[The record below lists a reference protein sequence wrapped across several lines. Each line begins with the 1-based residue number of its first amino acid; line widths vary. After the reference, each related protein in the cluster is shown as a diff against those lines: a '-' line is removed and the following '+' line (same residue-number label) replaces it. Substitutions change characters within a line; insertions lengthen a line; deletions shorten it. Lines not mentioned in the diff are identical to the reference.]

1 MADITGTSDHDALDG
16 TTSAD
21 TIDGG
26 SGNDTI
32 NAGAGND
39 TVTGGLDKDT
49 INLGA
54 GDDIYKLSK
63 VDLVD
68 NSDFY
73 GNWQYSQIKDIVDG
87 GAGTDTIQ
95 IVDQQVNYDLTRAQL
110 SNVEKLL
117 AANSYRSKI
126 ALTAEQIAQ
135 FSEIDTS
142 YYGNNPPSY
151 WTSGFTSYKSAAIV
165 LKPSDTLGE
174 LLDYTSANLDLSD
187 SQYSSFKLPYIEVMG
202 YTVNIMAGDNAL
214 YLKADIGDDVL
225 QGGLGNDYLA
235 GAAGDDTVS
244 GGAGDDYLWG
254 QAGNDQLSGGAG
266 ADTLYGNEGNDTL
279 TGGDGD
285 DLLQGGAGN
294 DTLTGGAGGDR
305 LKVEAG
311 VDTYAGG
318 DGNDIFELTEYQ
330 GSGTINGGAGVDQI
344 QVSKDYDLTQ
354 YDISNVEK
362 IVLYGRANVKI
373 TAEQFDAITIE
384 IDDSA
389 TPEAQYS
396 IVMASAGSVDLTTL
410 PSVLG
415 LEGSSGDDTII
426 GNDLK
431 NNLSGEAGAD
441 TISGGLGRDVLYGGA
456 GPDQL
461 FGNSDNDQL
470 YGGVGQDTLSG
481 GDGNDYLQGG
491 AGKDIIDAGA
501 GDDTV
506 LVYFSANSSHLNDW
520 TNDNVY
526 SHNLNQYSLKD
537 QIDGGAGADVL
548 RFESQYV
555 YNDYLLDT
563 TSASFSSI
571 ETVEIGTASLIR
583 FTNNQLNQWSGTNI
597 VVKATDAQTYD
608 PSNPIGDT
616 IRNIYHEFDSA
627 LHSSFYVTE
636 YNANNIIEANY
647 DSTNAIADYYEK
659 LAFSPLLIEGSGTLE
674 VSSLWQT
681 QRYLFEAS
689 SDIDVTV
696 DSGNGLDNHFWFMGG
711 ASTLV
716 AGSGDDFIYGSAA
729 AETLAGGAGNDV
741 IKSYLGA
748 DIVHG
753 NGGDDRIELV
763 AHSAAAQY
771 YGDAGDD
778 TFEFKNYTS
787 LANQTWDNS
796 ASAQVDGGLG
806 NDTLTLS
813 TGDINLSN
821 YTFTGIENLK
831 ITQNGVYILPKVF
844 LDSLSAS
851 DIRYSDGADQVSLL
865 GQLTSASR
873 VDLSSETSNQGVA
886 GSDDND
892 VIIGGSG
899 DDLLLGNAGNDSLSG
914 GAGNDTLY
922 GGKGTDTLVGGA
934 GDDTFITTVDEFVAQ
949 GEYVPQLNGFRIDH
963 RFQHLLTVD
972 NIEGGAGF
980 DTLNLH
986 LDNKAYQHEA
996 VYFTAASVVGIETV
1010 DIVGQPYYLRL
1021 LVDAAAWNSV
1031 ADWQLDGRAG
1041 IYNNLYLLGDGSDVN
1056 FAALGSE
1063 FNTEGQSVYLK
1074 GQFGE
1079 VDLSQLTA
1087 TVDSFQIDQ
1096 VTSIVGSSADDT
1108 VSVRD
1113 TSLNFTGAAGDDQ
1126 LKIYGS
1132 WGSQI
1137 TGRFDGGSGQDS
1149 LSFLDASG
1157 QTIDLTQVDFV
1168 DWESV
1173 ETGSAAAVVV
1183 TQAQASGLSFS
1194 GSGSV
1199 YTKVSGVLIGTDGI
1213 DNYSGDGSG
1222 QFKPGAGDDVLS
1234 NLDTVLYTG
1243 KQEEF
1248 TIARNADNPSQVT
1261 VEHSGGDSSQG
1272 TDTLNNVL
1280 NLSFSDG
1287 SNYVIDDHQS
1297 QVTSNTR
1304 DLAYDEVL
1312 TANFEHRN
1320 DVDVF
1325 TATLEPSSPIRFE
1338 SNAGDTAFY
1347 IQAYDVATQQTLSFK
1362 NITYSGTSSN
1372 LYLPNSGDYLVGYDT
1387 ASGFKLFQG
1396 GEVQLRVAPSY
1407 WTWGEQTS
1415 QAYTFSM
1422 KLVDDYTASESTR
1435 GEMDPTQGY
1444 ITGYIGDLDDVD
1456 WIKTELVA
1464 GTTYVF
1470 DAMGQGSG
1478 EGTLADPQLSLYKA
1492 TNIGHTV
1499 TTINTGNGTGAD
1511 DQLQYYAAESGTYY
1525 LAIEDASGLY
1535 KGSYKIQQ
1543 KSLDQQSAD
1552 HATTGRIEFNDLG
1565 IGKVLGEI
1573 NELADRDW
1581 YKVQLEKGFAY
1592 KVEAV
1597 GASTNEGTLSDP
1609 YVEVRSA
1616 TGILLKS
1623 AATGGS
1629 GTNAQLYF
1637 QAPEDGAYFI
1647 AAAAS
1652 GNAGKGTY
1660 QLRVAGI
1667 ADDFEGGRSTTEVL
1681 TIGEPIDGLIHVTN
1695 DSDWFKVGLSAG
1707 ETYLINAIADRSA
1720 SAALDPLQD
1729 PFVALRDVN
1738 GRIISTNDDS
1748 NGSFNA
1754 QLFYTATETGIY
1766 FVETKSAFKYDTGAY
1781 QLSIDLAPADDYAD
1795 SRGDQSTDIGVL
1807 TANSSLTGAIQT
1819 PGDIDWFSVELDSN
1833 VTYKLVVNGIS
1844 DGGGTLLDPSLRLF
1858 DQAGKFIEYADD
1870 GGAGTN
1876 ALTYFA
1882 PTKAGTYYLAAASD
1896 DGKSLGDYTISATAT
1911 ALVAD
1916 DVGDSVGTATAID
1929 IGSSFSGNLLT
1940 RGDQDWF
1947 EVDLTAGQRYVFKLQ
1962 GAATGG
1968 GTLADPYMEL
1978 RSSSGIL
1985 LDSDDNGSWQNDAVI
2000 SYKVSTTGTYYVVA
2014 KTQISDD
2021 TGTYNFTTRAPDDHG
2036 STIADATLVT
2046 LNNAVDG
2053 AIQWSDG
2060 RFGGKADKFT
2070 NTVVDRDE
2078 DWFSI
2083 QLNEGQVVTFS
2094 ATPTDVKGLSRALI
2108 EVLDPFGTPLAR
2120 GDGKE
2125 IDDGG
2130 AMATIKAS
2138 SSGLYTARV
2147 VDGAG
2152 HTGAYQFKVVSG
2164 DASDEDSAGP
2174 VQLLWGDSN
2183 ETMKLGKV
2191 AVAGDEDSYTI
2202 DLAANQTYRIEL
2214 LGVRD
2219 GIMAPIEDSQLGLS
2233 WTATTDGATA
2243 EEITSN
2249 QNPAGTVDRMANA
2262 LFSSETD
2269 GSMAIIVSP
2278 TSAQDTGQYGLRV
2291 INLGLRGGDEA
2302 VDRVT
2307 DYDSSTTA
2315 PIVLGTSYSAAMQ
2328 TAEDVDLVAMNLQ
2341 AGQRFSVSVK
2351 GYAAGEGTLAYA
2363 HVSLLNETGSTIA
2376 SGYSNS
2382 EGIAF
2387 AEASVI
2393 DSGRYFIQ
2401 IDAAGIEGNA
2411 GTYLVETQALDASA
2425 ASDDIVDNLLTLSS
2439 VAPGQLLKTN
2449 IDFDGDVDWAR
2460 ATLKA
2465 DTNYVVD
2472 VLAAGAELGTLSDA
2486 ALQVYDANGVLLGS
2500 NADSGAG
2507 LDARYKLSAGATDE
2521 VVYFAVAGADGASG
2535 SYQLRLRE
2543 MYTGEYDPLAQQ
2555 QWYSD
2560 SLHVSDL
2567 GGEYTGAGITVGII
2581 DDGLDYAHPDLVNQV
2596 DLGIDYD
2603 AQYHSN
2609 TGEHKWPPLPFK
2621 PEDFHGTPVAGIIV
2635 AEANNETGIVGLAAD
2650 ADAASFRV
2658 KWANSHISGAL
2669 AKQSQV
2675 DISNNSWGAIKAFS
2689 DDFSSATH
2697 LPDYANIRY
2706 AVETGRD
2713 GYGTVFVFSAGNS
2726 RTSGD
2731 NVNHHNFQNAR
2742 ETITVASVSQD
2753 DVVSSFSTPGAAILV
2768 AAYGENVLSTD
2779 RLGSDGLNIAA
2790 GDAGDYVAFSGTSAA
2805 APQVSAIVALMLE
2818 ANPTLGY
2825 RDVQAILA
2833 HSARHPDTA
2842 AWKVNAASDH
2852 NMGGMSF
2859 NDDLGFG
2866 IVNAHSAVRLAE
2878 TWQTTQTAHN
2888 EAYAG
2893 TRLLDIAEVIPDG
2906 DQTGGYTTKF
2916 TIASDINVE
2925 HVELGIDI
2933 RHTRLGDLVIE
2944 VISPNGTIS
2953 TLLNRPTATE
2963 GRPFGLT
2970 GEYSGLPTHLM
2981 FDLSS
2986 SQFYGE
2992 DGQGEWQV
3000 TVRDVRAEETGK
3012 VYGLSLRVYGATA
3025 SEDDQYVFTDE
3036 FANLNNSLV
3045 LQDDAGI
3052 DWINA
3057 AAVTYNSNINLS
3069 GNTFNIAGRDVAIA
3083 DWTAIENAVTGDG
3096 NDTLSG
3102 NALDNKLLGGR
3113 GNDTF
3118 NGSLGSDTLVGGKG
3132 HDTAIYQG
3140 DYADYAVA
3148 FDHLNQTL
3156 TVANQVVVDNVVVHH
3171 IDALSGIESLKFDDQ
3186 IINLS
3191 TSLGNSSPTV
3201 SRQILSAPL
3210 SVAEDVDFELVV
3222 PEDAFADTES
3232 SAKDLRLSAYLE
3244 GGLELPEWMSF
3255 DPVTGKLVGSPP
3267 GDVVGRYSL
3276 VIKATDDFGESATQ
3290 DLLIEVGDNRAPIVD
3305 KPTAITVNED
3315 TQDLALNIGLP
3326 SDPEESGLTVEII
3339 GLPGQGEIVH
3349 GSSGSA
3355 LVVGATIS
3363 LNQLTDLAF
3372 TPSENFVGTAGKLVY
3387 KVTDDEGVSSQS
3399 HIEFVIEAVND
3410 APYFGPNSVQNV
3422 EFSGSLTQVDL
3433 SVLTPT
3439 DAEQSIDSVTV
3450 MELPAYGSILLA
3462 NGQLVALMD
3471 QLTLEQLE
3479 GLSYSLD
3486 TNINGPVGELVL
3498 RAEDDQGL
3506 TGEWRLMIKVSGE
3519 ASLSSGTDAADELY
3533 GSVVNDK
3540 IFALGGNDQILS
3552 NAGDDLIYAG
3562 SGDDVIYAGRGEDTI
3577 KGGGGDDYIDGGPG
3591 ADIMIGGPGNDH
3603 YVISEIGDLVVESI
3617 ARGAGGIDIID
3628 TPISLVAPDN
3638 VESLHALGEAS
3649 INLSGNGLNNI
3660 LVGNAGDN
3668 QLLGFSGIDVLVGG
3682 AGNDQLN
3689 GGAGRDKMLGGLG
3702 DDLYYVDSRSDVIT
3716 ESTNQGYDS
3725 VISTS
3730 SYVLSSNIE
3739 KLTLTGSENIFAGG
3753 NGLNNLLVGN
3763 AGNNT
3768 LNGGLGA
3775 DTMQGGLGDDA
3786 YVVDNPLDIIVD
3798 TGGNDTV
3805 KSKISY
3811 TLGSEVEN
3819 LRLIGLNNT
3828 HGHGNELN
3836 NTLQGNNG
3844 DNLLDGAAG
3853 SDTLTGGLGG
3863 DGFILSS
3870 NVGIDKI
3877 IDFESGIDLLLVDAI
3892 EFGLFDTDTLQG
3904 HDGGVVSAAEFA
3916 VVELGEVYNQSSNA
3930 TFIFDKN
3937 NGSLN
3942 VDLDGAGILDPTQI
3956 AIFDMTFSDDLIASD
3971 LYVLL

>member
-1 MADITGTSDHDALDG
+1 
-16 TTSAD
+16 
-21 TIDGG
+21 
-26 SGNDTI
+26 
-32 NAGAGND
+32 
-39 TVTGGLDKDT
+39 
-49 INLGA
+49 
-54 GDDIYKLSK
+54 
-63 VDLVD
+63 
-68 NSDFY
+68 
-73 GNWQYSQIKDIVDG
+73 
-87 GAGTDTIQ
+87 
-95 IVDQQVNYDLTRAQL
+95 
-110 SNVEKLL
+110 
-117 AANSYRSKI
+117 
-126 ALTAEQIAQ
+126 
-135 FSEIDTS
+135 
-142 YYGNNPPSY
+142 
-151 WTSGFTSYKSAAIV
+151 
-165 LKPSDTLGE
+165 
-174 LLDYTSANLDLSD
+174 
-187 SQYSSFKLPYIEVMG
+187 
-202 YTVNIMAGDNAL
+202 
-214 YLKADIGDDVL
+214 
-225 QGGLGNDYLA
+225 
-235 GAAGDDTVS
+235 
-244 GGAGDDYLWG
+244 
-254 QAGNDQLSGGAG
+254 
-266 ADTLYGNEGNDTL
+266 
-279 TGGDGD
+279 
-285 DLLQGGAGN
+285 
-294 DTLTGGAGGDR
+294 
-305 LKVEAG
+305 
-311 VDTYAGG
+311 
-318 DGNDIFELTEYQ
+318 
-330 GSGTINGGAGVDQI
+330 
-344 QVSKDYDLTQ
+344 
-354 YDISNVEK
+354 
-362 IVLYGRANVKI
+362 
-373 TAEQFDAITIE
+373 
-384 IDDSA
+384 
-389 TPEAQYS
+389 
-396 IVMASAGSVDLTTL
+396 
-410 PSVLG
+410 
-415 LEGSSGDDTII
+415 
-426 GNDLK
+426 
-431 NNLSGEAGAD
+431 
-441 TISGGLGRDVLYGGA
+441 
-456 GPDQL
+456 
-461 FGNSDNDQL
+461 
-470 YGGVGQDTLSG
+470 
-481 GDGNDYLQGG
+481 
-491 AGKDIIDAGA
+491 
-501 GDDTV
+501 
-506 LVYFSANSSHLNDW
+506 
-520 TNDNVY
+520 
-526 SHNLNQYSLKD
+526 
-537 QIDGGAGADVL
+537 
-548 RFESQYV
+548 
-555 YNDYLLDT
+555 
-563 TSASFSSI
+563 
-571 ETVEIGTASLIR
+571 
-583 FTNNQLNQWSGTNI
+583 
-597 VVKATDAQTYD
+597 
-608 PSNPIGDT
+608 
-616 IRNIYHEFDSA
+616 
-627 LHSSFYVTE
+627 
-636 YNANNIIEANY
+636 
-647 DSTNAIADYYEK
+647 
-659 LAFSPLLIEGSGTLE
+659 
-674 VSSLWQT
+674 
-681 QRYLFEAS
+681 
-689 SDIDVTV
+689 
-696 DSGNGLDNHFWFMGG
+696 
-711 ASTLV
+711 
-716 AGSGDDFIYGSAA
+716 
-729 AETLAGGAGNDV
+729 
-741 IKSYLGA
+741 
-748 DIVHG
+748 
-753 NGGDDRIELV
+753 
-763 AHSAAAQY
+763 
-771 YGDAGDD
+771 
-778 TFEFKNYTS
+778 
-787 LANQTWDNS
+787 
-796 ASAQVDGGLG
+796 
-806 NDTLTLS
+806 
-813 TGDINLSN
+813 
-821 YTFTGIENLK
+821 
-831 ITQNGVYILPKVF
+831 
-844 LDSLSAS
+844 
-851 DIRYSDGADQVSLL
+851 
-865 GQLTSASR
+865 
-873 VDLSSETSNQGVA
+873 
-886 GSDDND
+886 
-892 VIIGGSG
+892 
-899 DDLLLGNAGNDSLSG
+899 
-914 GAGNDTLY
+914 
-922 GGKGTDTLVGGA
+922 
-934 GDDTFITTVDEFVAQ
+934 
-949 GEYVPQLNGFRIDH
+949 
-963 RFQHLLTVD
+963 
-972 NIEGGAGF
+972 
-980 DTLNLH
+980 
-986 LDNKAYQHEA
+986 
-996 VYFTAASVVGIETV
+996 
-1010 DIVGQPYYLRL
+1010 
-1021 LVDAAAWNSV
+1021 
-1031 ADWQLDGRAG
+1031 
-1041 IYNNLYLLGDGSDVN
+1041 
-1056 FAALGSE
+1056 
-1063 FNTEGQSVYLK
+1063 
-1074 GQFGE
+1074 
-1079 VDLSQLTA
+1079 
-1087 TVDSFQIDQ
+1087 
-1096 VTSIVGSSADDT
+1096 
-1108 VSVRD
+1108 
-1113 TSLNFTGAAGDDQ
+1113 
-1126 LKIYGS
+1126 
-1132 WGSQI
+1132 
-1137 TGRFDGGSGQDS
+1137 
-1149 LSFLDASG
+1149 
-1157 QTIDLTQVDFV
+1157 
-1168 DWESV
+1168 
-1173 ETGSAAAVVV
+1173 
-1183 TQAQASGLSFS
+1183 
-1194 GSGSV
+1194 
-1199 YTKVSGVLIGTDGI
+1199 
-1213 DNYSGDGSG
+1213 
-1222 QFKPGAGDDVLS
+1222 
-1234 NLDTVLYTG
+1234 
-1243 KQEEF
+1243 
-1248 TIARNADNPSQVT
+1248 
-1261 VEHSGGDSSQG
+1261 
-1272 TDTLNNVL
+1272 
-1280 NLSFSDG
+1280 
-1287 SNYVIDDHQS
+1287 
-1297 QVTSNTR
+1297 
-1304 DLAYDEVL
+1304 
-1312 TANFEHRN
+1312 
-1320 DVDVF
+1320 
-1325 TATLEPSSPIRFE
+1325 
-1338 SNAGDTAFY
+1338 
-1347 IQAYDVATQQTLSFK
+1347 
-1362 NITYSGTSSN
+1362 
-1372 LYLPNSGDYLVGYDT
+1372 
-1387 ASGFKLFQG
+1387 
-1396 GEVQLRVAPSY
+1396 
-1407 WTWGEQTS
+1407 
-1415 QAYTFSM
+1415 
-1422 KLVDDYTASESTR
+1422 
-1435 GEMDPTQGY
+1435 
-1444 ITGYIGDLDDVD
+1444 
-1456 WIKTELVA
+1456 
-1464 GTTYVF
+1464 
-1470 DAMGQGSG
+1470 MGQGSG
-1478 EGTLADPQLSLYKA
+1478 EGTLADPQLSLIKA
-1492 TNIGHTV
+1492 TNLGGSV
-1499 TTINTGNGTGAD
+1499 TTINTGKGIGAD

-1525 LAIEDASGLY
+1525 LAVKDASGLY

-1592 KVEAV
+1592 KIEAV

-1623 AATGGS
+1623 TATGGS

-1754 QLFYTATETGIY
+1754 QLFYTATETGVY

-1781 QLSIDLAPADDYAD
+1781 KLSIDLAPADDYAD
-1795 SRGDQSTDIGVL
+1795 SRGDQSTDLGVL

-1916 DVGDSVGTATAID
+1916 DVGNSVGTATAID

-1978 RSSSGIL
+1978 RSDFGIL

-2000 SYKVSTTGTYYVVA
+2000 SYQVSSTGTYYVVA

-2036 STIADATLVT
+2036 STIADATLVA

-2214 LGVRD
+2214 VGVRD

-2269 GSMAIIVSP
+2269 GSMAITVSP

-2315 PIVLGTSYSAAMQ
+2315 PIVLGTSYFAAMQ

-2596 DLGIDYD
+2596 DLSIDYD

-2609 TGEHKWPPLPFK
+2609 TGEHKWPPLPFL
-2621 PEDFHGTPVAGIIV
+2621 PPDSHGTPVAGIIV

-2658 KWANSHISGAL
+2658 KWASNHISGAL
-2669 AKQSQV
+2669 AKQNQV

-2753 DVVSSFSTPGAAILV
+2753 DIVSSFSTPGAAILV
-2768 AAYGENVLSTD
+2768 AAYGENVISTD
-2779 RLGSDGLNIAA
+2779 RLGSDGINWAA

-2842 AWKVNAASDH
+2842 AWKVNAAGDH

-2878 TWQTTQTAHN
+2878 TWQTTQTANN

-2893 TRLLDIAEVIPDG
+2893 TRLLDIAKVIPDG

-2953 TLLNRPTATE
+2953 NLLNRPTATE

-3025 SEDDQYVFTDE
+3025 SDDDQYVFTDE

-3057 AAVTYNSNINLS
+3057 AAVTYNSTINLS
-3069 GNTFNIAGRDVAIA
+3069 GNTFNIAGRDVEIA

-3267 GDVVGRYSL
+3267 ADVVGRYSL
-3276 VIKATDDFGESATQ
+3276 VIEAVDDFGETATQ
-3290 DLLIEVGDNRAPIVD
+3290 TLLIEVGDNRAPIID
-3305 KPTAITVNED
+3305 APTALTVNED
-3315 TQDLALNIGLP
+3315 TQGLALNIGLP
-3326 SDPEESGLTVEII
+3326 SDPEESSLTVEVIA
-3339 GLPGQGEIVH
+3339 LPGQGDIVH
-3349 GSSGSA
+3349 GSSGNS
-3355 LVVGATIS
+3355 LSVGDMIG

-3372 TPSENFVGTAGKLVY
+3372 TPSENFVGAAGKFVY
-3387 KVTDDEGVSSQS
+3387 KVTDDGGVSSQS
-3399 HIEFVIEAVND
+3399 HIDFVIEAVND
-3410 APYFGPNSVQNV
+3410 APYFGPNGVQNI
-3422 EFSGSLTQVDL
+3422 EFSGSLTQVEL

-3439 DAEQSIDSVTV
+3439 DAEQSISYVTV
-3450 MELPAYGSILLA
+3450 TALPAYGSILLA
-3462 NGQLVALMD
+3462 NGQLVELSD
-3471 QLTLEQLE
+3471 QLTPEQLT
-3479 GLSYSLD
+3479 GLSYSLS

-3498 RAEDDQGL
+3498 LAEDDQGA

-3519 ASLSSGTDAADELY
+3519 ASLSSGTDGADELY
-3533 GSVVNDK
+3533 GSVASDT

-3562 SGDDVIYAGRGEDTI
+3562 SGDDVIYAGRGDDTI
-3577 KGGGGDDYIDGGPG
+3577 KGGGGDDYIDGGVG

-3603 YVISEIGDLVVESI
+3603 YVISEVGDLVVESI
-3617 ARGAGGIDIID
+3617 ARGAGGTDTID
-3628 TPISLVAPDN
+3628 TGISLITPDN
-3638 VESLHALGEAS
+3638 VEYMTATGSDA
-3649 INLSGNGLNNI
+3649 INLTGNSLNNI
-3660 LVGNAGDN
+3660 LLGNAGN
-3668 QLLGFSGIDVLVGG
+3668 NILLGYSGIDVLVGG
-3682 AGNDQLN
+3682 AGNDQLD
-3689 GGAGRDKMLGGLG
+3689 GGTGRDKMLGGEG

-3716 ESTNQGYDS
+3716 ESNNQGYDS

-3730 SYVLSSNIE
+3730 SYVLGSHIE
-3739 KLTLTGSENIFAGG
+3739 QLTLTGTADIFAGG
-3753 NGLNNLLVGN
+3753 NALANLLIGN
-3763 AGNNT
+3763 AGDNT
-3768 LNGGLGA
+3768 LNGGIGA
-3775 DTMQGGLGDDA
+3775 DSMQGGLGDDT
-3786 YVVDNPLDIIVD
+3786 YVVDNALDVITD
-3798 TGGNDTV
+3798 TGGIDTV
-3805 KSKISY
+3805 KTKINY
-3811 TLGSEVEN
+3811 TLGADVEN
-3819 LRLIGLNNT
+3819 LQLIGLNNT
-3828 HGHGNELN
+3828 HGHGNEMN
-3836 NTLQGNNG
+3836 NNLRGNNG
-3844 DNLLDGAAG
+3844 DNLLDGAEG

-3870 NVGIDKI
+3870 KVGIDKI

-3892 EFGLFDTDTLQG
+3892 EFGLFDTESLQG
-3904 HDGGVVSAAEFA
+3904 HDGGVASAAEFA
-3916 VVELGEVYNQSSNA
+3916 MVELGEIYQQSSNA

-3937 NGSLN
+3937 DGSLS
-3942 VDLDGAGILDPTQI
+3942 VDLDGSGTLDSTQI
-3956 AIFDMTFSDDLIASD
+3956 AFFDLTLSDDLIASD
-3971 LYVLL
+3971 LYILL